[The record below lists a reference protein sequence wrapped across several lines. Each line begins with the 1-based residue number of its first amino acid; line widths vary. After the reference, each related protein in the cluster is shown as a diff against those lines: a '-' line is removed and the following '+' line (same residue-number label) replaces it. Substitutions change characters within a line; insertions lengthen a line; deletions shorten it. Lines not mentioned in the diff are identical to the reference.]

1 MVGAASS
8 LRGANGSRERA
19 PYDRLRDDDPSRR
32 RKKQWIVS
40 SQVLLAMTATEVRGV
55 DYEA

>member
-1 MVGAASS
+1 LA
-8 LRGANGSRERA
+8 LHRHCEDPTGSERA
-19 PYDRLRDDDPSRR
+19 PDDRLRDDNPSRR